1 MVVEILNKTTAIVAK
16 RNSGKSVMFEWRIS
30 QFGSVHVQRLWVSV
44 VPVCESPLSRVSVC
58 ACTNGRGGRVQ
69 VGGEYNREERK
80 RCDVTIMIAFNSSTL
95 PLLYCWRHIW
105 FTVLPVQSS
114 MPQTVPTDGTRTY
127 YSVRTIVL
135 PCCRQKSKGSQI
147 ECPNIWYFGL
157 QILYFAD
164 RKSTRLNSSHG

>member
-1 MVVEILNKTTAIVAK
+1 M
-16 RNSGKSVMFEWRIS
+16 
-30 QFGSVHVQRLWVSV
+30 
-44 VPVCESPLSRVSVC
+44 PVCESPLSRVSVC

-147 ECPNIWYFGL
+147 DLYLCVPIYGTSVYRYYILRSKILARFEFNKKSKMRSNRNGNLIIFG
-157 QILYFAD
+157 
-164 RKSTRLNSSHG
+164 NEH